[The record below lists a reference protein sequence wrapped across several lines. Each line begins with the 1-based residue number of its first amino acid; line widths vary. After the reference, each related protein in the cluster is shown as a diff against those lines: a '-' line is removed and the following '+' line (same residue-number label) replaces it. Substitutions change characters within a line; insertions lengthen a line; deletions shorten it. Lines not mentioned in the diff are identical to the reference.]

1 MPNIVVHMTIL
12 RSIAAFLL
20 VFTALQH
27 LSCKKEIPANY
38 TLFPVELTA
47 ASIAEGVKLSWTKI
61 ATSDFADYTVVKS
74 IGDSIDALDN
84 LDLLPQATIL
94 TTIKDSKTNKFIDE
108 DLSFGNET
116 TYYRVFARLEGR
128 VLASYNV
135 AVAPSIF
142 PLTVAYENIISNND
156 KENPLFYLSNG
167 FGDRVCAIYDPK
179 QNKITAKSTFNLAV
193 PFFLRTTLASKNGQ
207 NEEIA
212 AIGRGY
218 QIAFNDAKSLAPLG
232 QFSINQNT
240 ELYAIGG
247 TNDGFFILITGERVN
262 NVKCISTGTHA
273 ILSQSTVNFGFN
285 TYVGSVLVKNP
296 ADREFIFRELSS
308 VLDSTDFA
316 RFRYNEQGQISEVV
330 TGKIRNPSGSR
341 LVANYSQDGAYC
353 IINNSLLNRSLQVE
367 KKIVDPFGFVYT
379 GFHINPQNDKL
390 YAIQQDLSVSGIN
403 STINID
409 EYAFPSLTF
418 LREIRPVISAR
429 HCFVVKNTLYVFS
442 DFFVQKINL

>member
-1 MPNIVVHMTIL
+1 MPNNVVHMTIL

-20 VFTALQH
+20 IFIALQH

-61 ATSDFADYTVVKS
+61 ATSDFIDYTVVKS
-74 IGDSIDALDN
+74 IGDSIIALDN

-94 TTIKDSKTNKFIDE
+94 TAIKDSKTNSFIDE
-108 DLSFGNET
+108 NLHFGTET
-116 TYYRVFARLEGR
+116 AYYRVFARLEGR

-142 PLTVAYENIISNND
+142 PLNVNYENIISNND

-167 FGDRVCAIYDPK
+167 FGDRICAIYDPK

-193 PFFLRTTLASKNGQ
+193 PFLLRTTLASKNGQ

-218 QIAFNDAKSLAPLG
+218 QIAFNNAKSLAPLG

-247 TNDGFFILITGERVN
+247 TTDGFFILITDERVN

-273 ILSQSTVNFGFN
+273 ILSQSTVNFGLF
-285 TYVGSVLVKNP
+285 TYVGSVLIKNP
-296 ADREFIFRELSS
+296 SDREFIFRELADAW
-308 VLDSTDFA
+308 DSTGFA
-316 RFRYNEQGQISEVV
+316 RFRYNEQGQISDIV
-330 TGKIRNPSGSR
+330 TGKVKNTSVSR
-341 LVANYSQDGAYC
+341 LNTNYAQDGAYC

-367 KKIVDPFGFVYT
+367 KNIVDPLSFAYT

-390 YAIQQDLSVSGIN
+390 YAIQQDLSLSGN
-403 STINID
+403 PSSINID

-418 LREIRPVISAR
+418 LREIRPTIPAR
-429 HCFVVKNTLYVFS
+429 QCFVVKNTLHVFS
-442 DFFVQKINL
+442 DGFVQKINL